1 VEGRGAIATTVQ
13 AIWWYLM
20 KNMSSG
26 VSVIG
31 VGKYVPAKMINNK
44 MLEEWTG
51 VPAQKIIENIG
62 VETRFVVE
70 DHETA
75 SGMSVIAAQQA
86 IEMAGIDPS
95 QIGLIIGCSFTGD
108 YVYPAMACK
117 IQDLLKAKNAGAFDL
132 MANCTGFQVGLS
144 VASDRMACDSKVEYA
159 LVIGTA
165 LQSRFINW
173 SDPNSAIYFGDGAGA
188 AILGRVPSGYGF
200 LSTEILTN
208 GKVFDAVRMRGGGSS
223 YPLRAEN
230 INDGLQY
237 YELNGL
243 EVWKQVVQYQPLVI
257 ERSLEKIGKKV
268 QDVDFFIFHQANLR
282 LIEYLMAKMKQPLSK
297 TYTNVATIGNTADAS
312 IAIALCDAV
321 KGGHIKRDELVVLSG
336 VGAGFTFGSTVMR
349 WY

>member
-1 VEGRGAIATTVQ
+1 
-13 AIWWYLM
+13 M

-31 VGKYVPAKMINNK
+31 VGKYVPAKMINNE
-44 MLEEWTG
+44 MLQEWTG
-51 VPAQKIIENIG
+51 VPAQKIAESTGI
-62 VETRFVVE
+62 ETRFVVE

-75 SGMSVIAAQQA
+75 SGMSTIAAQQA
-86 IEMAGIDPS
+86 IEMAGIDPI

-117 IQDLLKAKNAGAFDL
+117 IQDLLQAKNAGAFDL

-159 LVIGTA
+159 LVIGSA

-188 AILGRVPSGYGF
+188 AVLGRVQSGYGF

-223 YPLRAEN
+223 YPLRAQN

-243 EVWKQVVQYQPLVI
+243 EVWKQVIQYQPLVI

-268 QDVDFFIFHQANLR
+268 QDVNFFIFHQANLR
-282 LIEYLMAKMKQPLSK
+282 LIEYLMAKMKQSMSK

-321 KGGHIKRDELVVLSG
+321 KRGLIKRDDLVVLSG

-349 WY
+349 WH